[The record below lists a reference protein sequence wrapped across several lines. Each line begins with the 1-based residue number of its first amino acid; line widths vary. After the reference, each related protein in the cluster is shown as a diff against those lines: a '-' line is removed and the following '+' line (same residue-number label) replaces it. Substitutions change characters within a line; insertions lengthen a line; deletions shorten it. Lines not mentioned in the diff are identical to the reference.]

1 MNCATLV
8 NKSDKPCN
16 AIHQGKLPL
25 WFIVLF
31 IAALMLALS
40 TLAAYFSK
48 QKEISVEMK
57 SQMAV
62 LVDQKATLLL
72 ESDVINTNWLR
83 TLNVNMKD
91 VQGGVVW
98 SSEKQQG
105 VVYFKNLPISEENQ
119 QYRLWVYDL
128 SKNADTRVSAAQ
140 FKQIS
145 KPSDDE
151 YLIAIKPELSLKLPY
166 KFELVLE
173 ENYSKSDSKS
183 DPNNQNVIEHPLL
196 LAQP

>member
-8 NKSDKPCN
+8 NKSEKPCN
-16 AIHQGKLPL
+16 TIHQGKLPL

-31 IAALMLALS
+31 IAALMFALS
-40 TLAAYFSK
+40 SLAAYFSK
-48 QKEISVEMK
+48 QQEISVEMQG
-57 SQMAV
+57 QMAV

-72 ESDVINTNWLR
+72 QPDVINTNWLR
-83 TLNVNMKD
+83 TLNTDMKD

-105 VVYFKNLPISEENQ
+105 VVYFKNLPQSEKNQ

-128 SKNADTRVSAAQ
+128 SKNADSRVSAAQ
-140 FKQIS
+140 FKQES
-145 KPSDDE
+145 NSSDDE
-151 YLIAIKPELSLKLPY
+151 YLVTIQPELSLKLPY

-173 ENYSKSDSKS
+173 ESNSS
-183 DPNNQNVIEHPLL
+183 NQTVTEHPLL